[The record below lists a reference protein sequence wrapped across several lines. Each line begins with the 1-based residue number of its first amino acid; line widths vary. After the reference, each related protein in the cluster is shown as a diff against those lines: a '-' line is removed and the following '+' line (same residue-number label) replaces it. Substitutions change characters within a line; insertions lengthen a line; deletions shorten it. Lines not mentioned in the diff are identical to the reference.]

1 LWLAEED
8 QAALIIS
15 QTVATGATAPF
26 LAVLQLYFLVE
37 GAVGA
42 VLLPQVAYINPVLAA
57 LLAPALVGLRLVAG
71 VTVEL
76 AD

>member
-1 LWLAEED
+1 
-8 QAALIIS
+8 
-15 QTVATGATAPF
+15 
-26 LAVLQLYFLVE
+26 VLQLYFLAV

-42 VLLPQVAYINPVLAA
+42 VLLPQLAYINPVLAA
-57 LLAPALVGLRLVAG
+57 LLAPALVELRLVAG

>member
-1 LWLAEED
+1 M
-8 QAALIIS
+8 IS

-26 LAVLQLYFLVE
+26 LAVLQLYFLAV

-42 VLLPQVAYINPVLAA
+42 VLLPQLAYINPVLAA
-57 LLAPALVGLRLVAG
+57 LLAPALVELRLVAG

>member
-1 LWLAEED
+1 LAEED
-8 QAALIIS
+8 QAALIIL

-26 LAVLQLYFLVE
+26 LAVLRFYSLVE